1 MGFVSIYCGD
11 CWGIGGNEF
20 PSLTVV
26 RHEST
31 LKVMGILTQKRV
43 KILRSDAWL
52 VSCRNK

>member
-1 MGFVSIYCGD
+1 MEFVTIYCED

-31 LKVMGILTQKRV
+31 LKVMGILTKKRV
-43 KILRSDAWL
+43 KILRSNAL
-52 VSCRNK
+52 RVSCWNK